1 MTNRKSEENSEIWL
15 KYCEECVKS
24 KLKDNEVK
32 LTDTLDE
39 DSFKNIRK
47 VNYSK

>member
-1 MTNRKSEENSEIWL
+1 MTNRKSEKNSEIWL

-24 KLKDNEVK
+24 KLEDNSMELSDTTDKD
-32 LTDTLDE
+32 
-39 DSFKNIRK
+39 SIKNIRK